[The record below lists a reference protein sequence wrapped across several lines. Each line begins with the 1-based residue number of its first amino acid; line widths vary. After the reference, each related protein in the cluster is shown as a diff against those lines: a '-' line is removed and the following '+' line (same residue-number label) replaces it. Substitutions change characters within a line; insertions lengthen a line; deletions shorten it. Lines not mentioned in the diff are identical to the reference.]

1 MGIITPSDV
10 SQFLYLFF
18 RLLQKGLNPDD
29 LKSPLEAIPIH
40 FSSYHA
46 KKVYFGAMFI
56 ERRGDKKGA
65 IGIKRGQIIKKK
77 A

>member
-1 MGIITPSDV
+1 
-10 SQFLYLFF
+10 
-18 RLLQKGLNPDD
+18 LNPDD

-46 KKVYFGAMFI
+46 KKAHFGAMLI
-56 ERRGDKKGA
+56 ERRGEKRGEKGQ
-65 IGIKRGQIIKKK
+65 KRGQIIKML